1 MINCTINVV
10 EKFLIAGVIKLAL
23 ASGGVYKSFFVFLRF
38 DFNDGYQ
45 KTVFAVSSTGI
56 IIVGEN

>member
-10 EKFLIAGVIKLAL
+10 EKFLIAGVIKLVT
-23 ASGGVYKSFFVFLRF
+23 SGGVYKSFFVFLRF

-45 KTVFAVSSTGI
+45 KTVLAVSSTGI